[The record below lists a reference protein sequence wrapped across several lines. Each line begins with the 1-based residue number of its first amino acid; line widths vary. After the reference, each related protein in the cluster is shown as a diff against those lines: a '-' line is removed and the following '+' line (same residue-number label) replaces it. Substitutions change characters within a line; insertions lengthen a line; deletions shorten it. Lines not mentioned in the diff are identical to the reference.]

1 MNHPPFTS
9 KTALI
14 TGAGSGIGRA
24 TALAFAAGGA
34 WVVVSDVNETGGQET
49 VASIRQADGKAIFV
63 GADVSQPDEVEALVA
78 ESVRHFGRLDIA
90 VNNAG
95 IGGAWARTADYPLD
109 DWARVLAVN
118 LSGVFYCMQQEI
130 RQMVAQGR
138 SAQGGGAIVN
148 VASIAG
154 IRALANAPAYTASKH
169 GVIGLTRTAAQ
180 EYARQNIRV
189 NAVCPVFTRTPLFNG
204 MVEGNDRLAERFEKS
219 IPMRRFGEAADIAD
233 AILWLCSDGAGFVT
247 GQAVNVDGGLT
258 A

>member
-1 MNHPPFTS
+1 MNHLSFADKIT
-9 KTALI
+9 LI

-24 TALAFAAGGA
+24 TALAFGAAGA
-34 WVVVSDVNETGGQET
+34 AVVVSDVHETGGQET
-49 VASIRQADGKAIFV
+49 VALVAQAGGEAFFV
-63 GADVSQPDEVEALVA
+63 GADVSRPDEVAALVA
-78 ESVRHFGRLDIA
+78 ETVRRYGRLDIA

-95 IGGAWARTADYPLD
+95 IGGAWARTADYPLE

-118 LSGVFYCMQQEI
+118 LSGVFYCMQQEL
-130 RQMVAQGR
+130 RQM

-154 IRALANAPAYTASKH
+154 QRALANAPAYTASKH

-189 NAVCPVFTRTPLFNG
+189 NAVCPVFTRTPLFEG
-204 MVEGNDRLAERFEKS
+204 MIEGNDRLAERLMQN
-219 IPMRRFGEAADIAD
+219 IPARRFGEPQEIAD
-233 AILWLCSDGAGFVT
+233 AILWLCSDAAGFVT
-247 GQAVNVDGGLT
+247 GQALNVDGGLT

>member
-1 MNHPPFTS
+1 MTFDG
-9 KTALI
+9 KIVLI

-24 TALAFAAGGA
+24 TALAFAAHGA
-34 WVVVSDVNETGGQET
+34 TVVVSDVNETGGQET
-49 VASIRQADGKAIFV
+49 VELARQAGGDAIFI
-63 GADVSQPDEVEALVA
+63 GADVSQPEEVAALVA
-78 ESVRHFGRLDIA
+78 EAVRHFGRLDIA

-130 RQMVAQGR
+130 RRML
-138 SAQGGGAIVN
+138 AQGGGAIVN

-154 IRALANAPAYTASKH
+154 VRALANAPAYTASKH
-169 GVIGLTRTAAQ
+169 GVIGLTRAAAQ

-189 NAVCPVFTRTPLFNG
+189 NAVCPVFTRTPLFDG
-204 MVEGNDRLAERFEKS
+204 MIEGNDRLAERFEQS

-247 GQAVNVDGGLT
+247 GQALNVDGGLT

>member
-1 MNHPPFTS
+1 MTFS
-9 KTALI
+9 GKIVLV

-24 TALAFAAGGA
+24 TALAFVAGGA
-34 WVVVSDVNETGGQET
+34 SVVVSDVNEAGGHET
-49 VASIRQADGKAIFV
+49 VDLIRQAGGEAHFV
-63 GADVSQPDEVEALVA
+63 GADVSQPDEVAALVA
-78 ESVRHFGRLDIA
+78 ETVRQFGRLDIA

-118 LSGVFYCMQQEI
+118 LSGVFYCMQQEL
-130 RQMVAQGR
+130 RQMTAQSGA
-138 SAQGGGAIVN
+138 AQGGGAIVN

-154 IRALANAPAYTASKH
+154 VRALANAPAYTASKH

-189 NAVCPVFTRTPLFNG
+189 NAVCPVFTRTPLFQE
-204 MVEGNDRLAERFEKS
+204 MIEGNDRLAERLLHN
-219 IPMRRFGEAADIAD
+219 IPARRFGEPEEIAD

-247 GQAVNVDGGLT
+247 GQAVNIDGGLT

>member
-1 MNHPPFTS
+1 MSFQG
-9 KTALI
+9 KIALI

-24 TALAFAAGGA
+24 TALAFGAAGA
-34 WVVVSDVNETGGQET
+34 TVVVSDVHETGGQET
-49 VASIRQADGKAIFV
+49 VAQVAQAGGEAFFV
-63 GADVSQPDEVEALVA
+63 GADVSRPDEVEALIA
-78 ESVRHFGRLDIA
+78 ETVRRCGRLDIA

-118 LSGVFYCMQQEI
+118 LSGVFYCMQQEL
-130 RQMVAQGR
+130 RQMTAQG
-138 SAQGGGAIVN
+138 SGAIVN

-154 IRALANAPAYTASKH
+154 QRALANAPAYTASKH

-189 NAVCPVFTRTPLFNG
+189 NAVCPVFTRTPLFQG
-204 MVEGNDRLAERFEKS
+204 MIEGNDRLAERLVQN
-219 IPMRRFGEAADIAD
+219 IPARRFGEPEEIAA
-233 AILWLCSDGAGFVT
+233 AILWLCSDAAGFVT
-247 GQAVNVDGGLT
+247 GQALNVDGGLT

>member
-1 MNHPPFTS
+1 MNHPPFTA
-9 KTALI
+9 KIALI

-34 WVVVSDVNETGGQET
+34 SVVVSDVNEAGGQET
-49 VASIRQADGKAIFV
+49 VELVRQAGGEAIFI
-63 GADVSQPDEVEALVA
+63 GADVSKPDEVEALVR

-130 RQMVAQGR
+130 RQMLV
-138 SAQGGGAIVN
+138 QGGGAIVN

-180 EYARQNIRV
+180 EYARQKIRV
-189 NAVCPVFTRTPLFNG
+189 NAVCPVFTRTPLFQG
-204 MVEGNDRLAERFEKS
+204 MIEGNARLEERLLGN
-219 IPMRRFGEAADIAD
+219 IPARRFGEAEEIAD
-233 AILWLCSDGAGFVT
+233 AILWLCSEGAGFVT
-247 GQAVNVDGGLT
+247 GQALNIDGGLT

>member
-1 MNHPPFTS
+1 MDNRHSFLH
-9 KTALI
+9 KIALI

-34 WVVVSDVNETGGQET
+34 AVVVADVNEAGGQET
-49 VASIRQADGKAIFV
+49 VELARQAGRDAIFI
-63 GADVSQPDEVEALVA
+63 GADVSRSDEVEALVG
-78 ESVRHFGRLDIA
+78 ETVRRFGRLDIA

-95 IGGAWARTADYPLD
+95 IGGAWARTADYPLA
-109 DWARVLAVN
+109 DWERVLAVN

-130 RQMVAQGR
+130 RQML
-138 SAQGGGAIVN
+138 AQGGGAIVN

-154 IRALANAPAYTASKH
+154 QRALANAPAYTASKH

-189 NAVCPVFTRTPLFNG
+189 NAVCPVFTRTPLFQG
-204 MVEGNDRLAERFEKS
+204 MIEGNARLEERLLHN
-219 IPMRRFGEAADIAD
+219 IPVRRFGEPQEIAG
-233 AILWLCSDGAGFVT
+233 AILWLCSDGATFVT

>member
-1 MNHPPFTS
+1 MNHLSFADKIT
-9 KTALI
+9 LI

-24 TALAFAAGGA
+24 TALAFGAAGA
-34 WVVVSDVNETGGQET
+34 AVVVSDVHETGGQET
-49 VASIRQADGKAIFV
+49 VALVEQAGGEAFFV
-63 GADVSQPDEVEALVA
+63 GADVSRPDEVAALVA
-78 ESVRHFGRLDIA
+78 ETVRRYGRLDIA

-95 IGGAWARTADYPLD
+95 IGGAWARTADYPLE

-118 LSGVFYCMQQEI
+118 LSGVFYCMQQEL
-130 RQMVAQGR
+130 RQM

-154 IRALANAPAYTASKH
+154 QRALANAPAYTASKH

-189 NAVCPVFTRTPLFNG
+189 NAVCPVFTRTPLFQG
-204 MVEGNDRLAERFEKS
+204 MIEGNDRLAERLVQN
-219 IPMRRFGEAADIAD
+219 IPARRFGEPQEIAD
-233 AILWLCSDGAGFVT
+233 AILWLCSDAAGFVT
-247 GQAVNVDGGLT
+247 GQALNVDGGLT

>member
-1 MNHPPFTS
+1 MNHLSFADKIT
-9 KTALI
+9 LI

-24 TALAFAAGGA
+24 TALAFGAAGA
-34 WVVVSDVNETGGQET
+34 AVVVSDVHETGGQET
-49 VASIRQADGKAIFV
+49 VALVEQAEGEAFFV
-63 GADVSQPDEVEALVA
+63 GADVSRPDEVAALVD
-78 ESVRHFGRLDIA
+78 ETVRRFGRLDIA

-95 IGGAWARTADYPLD
+95 IGGAWARTADYPLE

-118 LSGVFYCMQQEI
+118 LSGVFYCMQQEL
-130 RQMVAQGR
+130 RQM

-154 IRALANAPAYTASKH
+154 QRALANAPAYTASKH

-189 NAVCPVFTRTPLFNG
+189 NAVCPVFTRTPLFEG
-204 MVEGNDRLAERFEKS
+204 MIEGNDRLAERLMQN
-219 IPMRRFGEAADIAD
+219 IPARRFGEPQEIAD
-233 AILWLCSDGAGFVT
+233 AILWLCSDAAGFVT
-247 GQAVNVDGGLT
+247 GQALNVDGGLT

>member
-1 MNHPPFTS
+1 MSFQG
-9 KTALI
+9 KIALI

-24 TALAFAAGGA
+24 TALAFAAVGA
-34 WVVVSDVNETGGQET
+34 AVVVSDVHETGGQET
-49 VASIRQADGKAIFV
+49 VALVEQAGGEAFFV
-63 GADVSQPDEVEALVA
+63 GADVSRPDEVAALVA
-78 ESVRHFGRLDIA
+78 ETVRRCGRLDIA

-118 LSGVFYCMQQEI
+118 LSGVFYCMQQEL
-130 RQMVAQGR
+130 RQMVAQG
-138 SAQGGGAIVN
+138 SGAIVN

-154 IRALANAPAYTASKH
+154 QRALANAPAYTASKH

-189 NAVCPVFTRTPLFNG
+189 NAVCPVFTRTPLFEG
-204 MVEGNDRLAERFEKS
+204 MIEGNDRLAERLMQN
-219 IPMRRFGEAADIAD
+219 IPARRFGEPQEIAD
-233 AILWLCSDGAGFVT
+233 AILWLCSDAAGFVT
-247 GQAVNVDGGLT
+247 GQALNVDGGLT

>member
-1 MNHPPFTS
+1 MTFQG
-9 KTALI
+9 KVALI

-34 WVVVSDVNETGGQET
+34 AVVVSDVNETGGQET
-49 VASIRQADGKAIFV
+49 VGLIEQAGGQAIFI
-63 GADVSQPDEVEALVA
+63 GADVSQPDEVAALVA
-78 ESVRHFGRLDIA
+78 ETVRGYGRLDIA

-109 DWARVLAVN
+109 DWERVLAVN

-130 RQMVAQGR
+130 RQMLV
-138 SAQGGGAIVN
+138 QGGGAIVN

-154 IRALANAPAYTASKH
+154 QRALANAPAYTASKH

-180 EYARQNIRV
+180 EYARQHIRV
-189 NAVCPVFTRTPLFNG
+189 NAVCPVFTRTPLFDG
-204 MVEGNDRLAERFEKS
+204 MIEGNERLAERFEKS
-219 IPMRRFGEAADIAD
+219 IPMRRFGEATEIAD
-233 AILWLCSDGAGFVT
+233 AILWLCSEGAGFVT
-247 GQAVNVDGGLT
+247 GQTLNVDGGLT

>member
-1 MNHPPFTS
+1 LSHPPFTA
-9 KTALI
+9 KIALI

-34 WVVVSDVNETGGQET
+34 SVVVSDVNETGGQET
-49 VASIRQADGKAIFV
+49 VESIQQAGGEAIFV
-63 GADVSQPDEVEALVA
+63 GADVSRPEEVEALVA
-78 ESVRHFGRLDIA
+78 EAVRQFGRLDIA

-109 DWARVLAVN
+109 DWDRVLAVN

-130 RQMVAQGR
+130 RHMVAQ
-138 SAQGGGAIVN
+138 SGGGAIVN

-154 IRALANAPAYTASKH
+154 QRALANAPAYTASKH

-189 NAVCPVFTRTPLFNG
+189 NAVCPVFTRTPLFDG
-204 MVEGNDRLAERFEKS
+204 MIEGNDRLAERFEKS
-219 IPMRRFGEAADIAD
+219 IPMRRFGEAADITD